1 MITKNIKINLKKEKG
16 ITLIALVI
24 TIIVLLILAGVSI
37 TMLTGDNGILTQV
50 GRTKIETALGTVK
63 EQLRIYQEEKR
74 FDEKELTPETL
85 LAEGKV
91 SRTIQKGENDKYY
104 MYYAL
109 KEKSFEGMQGLGKGN
124 LTNLKDIFLIDDDLN
139 VKYIASNGKE
149 YGDNINNK
157 ILEDETEIRFSNKAF
172 SEYIS
177 KISGISEE
185 KMKFKWMKN
194 QTNLSISDSEID
206 SLQDLIFF
214 PNLEKLSLENMTLYN
229 LEGIENCIKIQKFYT
244 TSTEIKDYRKLSKLP
259 VLNVFSVLYGKNVNL
274 NNVIDSLKT
283 AKNLEYFSINVTP
296 LETKSMKKIGE
307 LSNNLKSIYLRAT
320 NNIEK
325 IEGLENKINLIEL
338 NLQGNKISNIEG
350 LEKCTKLKHLNLED
364 NKISKIDNIEN
375 LENLTELILGRNQLV
390 DILNADKNINLIK
403 LDLTKNPNIK
413 SNRNEYKKEE
423 IERLD
428 KIQEI
433 ITVRNG
439 KIYINPEQLKLFKGY
454 KYLNLG
460 NSDIST
466 LECLEG
472 QTELESLSL
481 YMCKNITLADQ
492 KSQEILKEMKKLK
505 ELELTGSN
513 VENISAINELR
524 NLTSLQLSYQKKNDL
539 SKIEDI
545 ISNLTVLKVSTESL
559 KTITNCNVN
568 KITKLNLPNSNLSEL
583 PDITKFSELIE
594 INLKNNP
601 QISNFEILELC
612 SSLKKLVLSYNDLHG
627 KIISFYELTNL
638 TNLDLSNNTLWS
650 EDLENLKALKNNTN
664 LTINLS
670 NNAIIDATALLELNP
685 NTKINLT
692 GNINLSQESKDKLK
706 SRFANNVTF

>member
-1 MITKNIKINLKKEKG
+1 
-16 ITLIALVI
+16 
-24 TIIVLLILAGVSI
+24 
-37 TMLTGDNGILTQV
+37 
-50 GRTKIETALGTVK
+50 
-63 EQLRIYQEEKR
+63 
-74 FDEKELTPETL
+74 
-85 LAEGKV
+85 
-91 SRTIQKGENDKYY
+91 
-104 MYYAL
+104 
-109 KEKSFEGMQGLGKGN
+109 
-124 LTNLKDIFLIDDDLN
+124 
-139 VKYIASNGKE
+139 
-149 YGDNINNK
+149 
-157 ILEDETEIRFSNKAF
+157 
-172 SEYIS
+172 
-177 KISGISEE
+177 
-185 KMKFKWMKN
+185 MKFKWMKN

-307 LSNNLKSIYLRAT
+307 LSNNLKSIYLRRT

-433 ITVRNG
+433 IIVRNG
-439 KIYINPEQLKLFKGY
+439 KIYINPGQLKLFKGY

-612 SSLKKLVLSYNDLHG
+612 SSLKKLGLSYNDLHG
-627 KIISFYELTNL
+627 KIINFYELTNL

-650 EDLENLKALKNNTN
+650 EDLENIKALKNNTN

-670 NNAIIDATALLELNP
+670 NNAIIDAIALLELNP

>member
-50 GRTKIETALGTVK
+50 GRTKIETARGTAK

-296 LETKSMKKIGE
+296 L
-307 LSNNLKSIYLRAT
+307 
-320 NNIEK
+320 
-325 IEGLENKINLIEL
+325 
-338 NLQGNKISNIEG
+338 
-350 LEKCTKLKHLNLED
+350 
-364 NKISKIDNIEN
+364 
-375 LENLTELILGRNQLV
+375 
-390 DILNADKNINLIK
+390 
-403 LDLTKNPNIK
+403 
-413 SNRNEYKKEE
+413 
-423 IERLD
+423 
-428 KIQEI
+428 
-433 ITVRNG
+433 
-439 KIYINPEQLKLFKGY
+439 
-454 KYLNLG
+454 
-460 NSDIST
+460 
-466 LECLEG
+466 
-472 QTELESLSL
+472 
-481 YMCKNITLADQ
+481 
-492 KSQEILKEMKKLK
+492 
-505 ELELTGSN
+505 
-513 VENISAINELR
+513 
-524 NLTSLQLSYQKKNDL
+524 
-539 SKIEDI
+539 
-545 ISNLTVLKVSTESL
+545 
-559 KTITNCNVN
+559 
-568 KITKLNLPNSNLSEL
+568 
-583 PDITKFSELIE
+583 
-594 INLKNNP
+594 
-601 QISNFEILELC
+601 
-612 SSLKKLVLSYNDLHG
+612 
-627 KIISFYELTNL
+627 
-638 TNLDLSNNTLWS
+638 
-650 EDLENLKALKNNTN
+650 
-664 LTINLS
+664 
-670 NNAIIDATALLELNP
+670 
-685 NTKINLT
+685 
-692 GNINLSQESKDKLK
+692 
-706 SRFANNVTF
+706 

>member
-1 MITKNIKINLKKEKG
+1 M
-16 ITLIALVI
+16 
-24 TIIVLLILAGVSI
+24 
-37 TMLTGDNGILTQV
+37 
-50 GRTKIETALGTVK
+50 
-63 EQLRIYQEEKR
+63 
-74 FDEKELTPETL
+74 

-439 KIYINPEQLKLFKGY
+439 KIYINPEQLKLFK
-454 KYLNLG
+454 
-460 NSDIST
+460 
-466 LECLEG
+466 
-472 QTELESLSL
+472 
-481 YMCKNITLADQ
+481 
-492 KSQEILKEMKKLK
+492 
-505 ELELTGSN
+505 
-513 VENISAINELR
+513 
-524 NLTSLQLSYQKKNDL
+524 
-539 SKIEDI
+539 
-545 ISNLTVLKVSTESL
+545 
-559 KTITNCNVN
+559 
-568 KITKLNLPNSNLSEL
+568 
-583 PDITKFSELIE
+583 
-594 INLKNNP
+594 
-601 QISNFEILELC
+601 
-612 SSLKKLVLSYNDLHG
+612 
-627 KIISFYELTNL
+627 
-638 TNLDLSNNTLWS
+638 
-650 EDLENLKALKNNTN
+650 
-664 LTINLS
+664 
-670 NNAIIDATALLELNP
+670 
-685 NTKINLT
+685 
-692 GNINLSQESKDKLK
+692 
-706 SRFANNVTF
+706 